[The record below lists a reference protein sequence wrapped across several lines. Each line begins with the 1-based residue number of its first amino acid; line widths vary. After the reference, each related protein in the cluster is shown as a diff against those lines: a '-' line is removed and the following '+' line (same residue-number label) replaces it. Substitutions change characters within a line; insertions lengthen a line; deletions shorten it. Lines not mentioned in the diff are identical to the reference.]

1 MYKNSAHCSIGEI
14 ISNFP
19 ADASSSSG
27 VKDAC
32 THTRDCKTCNQEAT
46 QYAVRSFRTYEKI
59 RDSSQVTN
67 FMVTMIKK
75 RVMTS
80 IKLAR
85 NEIQLAVR
93 LG

>member
-1 MYKNSAHCSIGEI
+1 MVLINGFHCMYKNSAHCSIGEI

-46 QYAVRSFRTYEKI
+46 SLVLRTQQYALSAH
-59 RDSSQVTN
+59 
-67 FMVTMIKK
+67 MKK
-75 RVMTS
+75 S
-80 IKLAR
+80 
-85 NEIQLAVR
+85 EILLR
-93 LG
+93 